1 VRLEVSLLRRA
12 MRDLRRLDRATQ
24 ARVLDSVEQYAETRR
39 GNVQQLRGH
48 EFDYRLRVGD
58 WRVLFDK
65 DETTQTM
72 EVGRVLHRREA
83 YRR

>member
-1 VRLEVSLLRRA
+1 MKLEVSLSRRA
-12 MRDLRRLDRATQ
+12 IRDLRRLDRSTQ
-24 ARVLDSVEQYAETRR
+24 TRVLDSVEQYAETRR
-39 GNVQQLRGH
+39 GNVQKLTAH

-65 DETTQTM
+65 NETTRTM

-83 YRR
+83 YLR

>member
-1 VRLEVSLLRRA
+1 MTWSVEYSSQA
-12 MRDLRRLDRATQ
+12 ERDMRRLNRQVAQ
-24 ARVLDSVEQYAETRR
+24 RIIRSIIRHAETDA
-39 GNVQQLRGH
+39 GNVRKLRGH

-65 DETTQTM
+65 DGTTGIM

>member
-1 VRLEVSLLRRA
+1 MRA
-12 MRDLRRLDRATQ
+12 
-24 ARVLDSVEQYAETRR
+24 
-39 GNVQQLRGH
+39 G

-65 DETTQTM
+65 DETTRTM